1 MLVDGVRRGR
11 GRHGRVLAQQAMS
24 VTDAAYSITD
34 SLRKAT
40 DLTTEVAQSI
50 QRERSVVDATRTVN
64 AALGDRLISS
74 VEAEAVE
81 GVLDKILRARQAQTR
96 ALQKEYND
104 VQEAIKEAVN
114 LHNRAAKLQQHDL
127 FWEETEEAEIVGRRR
142 AARA

>member
-40 DLTTEVAQSI
+40 DLTTEVAASI
-50 QRERSVVDATRTVN
+50 QRERSVVDATRTLN
-64 AALGDRLISS
+64 AALGDRLISG

-81 GVLDKILRARQAQTR
+81 G
-96 ALQKEYND
+96 
-104 VQEAIKEAVN
+104 
-114 LHNRAAKLQQHDL
+114 
-127 FWEETEEAEIVGRRR
+127 AE
-142 AARA
+142 